1 MRKQVHSDEIS
12 FPIFTFPLSPFIK
25 SPITYSPKQLTLT
38 RKKLEA
44 LAETHFPTKTTRD
57 GGFYIPPKNV
67 VSQMMR
73 GDTFFP
79 ILIQS
84 FDANVI
90 LNRASTMGVQ
100 RLLLKESPDPKLQTP
115 PKTVFASF
123 RIPLGDDRGSG
134 ILENL
139 RPYYEE
145 VDEMARNGVEVNGK
159 TIPLTGYFLFPFP
172 FPSLSPSFFLF
183 SSK

>member
-12 FPIFTFPLSPFIK
+12 FPIFTFSLSPFIK

-115 PKTVFASF
+115 KTVFASF